1 MRFFTRYLLPL
12 LIALPIGFVW
22 LYPQLLRCLRV
33 QQSDAFKTM
42 PGVSGVYVSQTATK
56 QQQAQLRQHLATAR
70 ARIRRFW
77 GGQQGRAILIYC
89 PQQADYERYC
99 VGGEGAGCSLGMPW
113 GESFLVLGPEGNN
126 ADVLAHELCH
136 DELFARLGWWRV
148 KRQIPVWFNEG
159 LALMVDFRFSDP
171 AIWDRPDSLQADLF
185 TDEPSRLAPHAMRPL
200 GSLETTRDFFG
211 GNYGDVMLAYQTAA
225 DEVSRWLL
233 VVGRSGVPAL
243 TNAVRNGESFSD
255 VYRRLERDK
264 RHPTPPQPLPL
275 K

>member
-1 MRFFTRYLLPL
+1 MHFIRRYLLPL

-22 LYPQLLRCLRV
+22 LYPQLLRCMRV
-33 QQSDAFKTM
+33 GASDAFQTL
-42 PGVSGVYVSQTATK
+42 PGVPGVYVSRMATVRQQT
-56 QQQAQLRQHLATAR
+56 QLREHIKTAR

-77 GGQQGRAILIYC
+77 GDQRGRAVLIYC

-99 VGGEGAGCSLGMPW
+99 IGGEGAGCSLGTPW

-126 ADVLAHELCH
+126 ADVMAHELCH

-148 KRQIPVWFNEG
+148 KQQIPVWFNEG
-159 LALMVDFRFSDP
+159 LALMVDYRFTDP
-171 AIWDRPDSLQADLF
+171 AVWEQPGQLPPEHADSELM
-185 TDEPSRLAPHAMRPL
+185 PLAPPAMRPL
-200 GSLETTRDFFG
+200 TSLETTRDFFG
-211 GNYGDVMLAYQTAA
+211 GDYDDVMLAYQTAA

-233 VVGRSGVPAL
+233 VAGRSGVPAL
-243 TNAVRNGESFSD
+243 TNAVANGENFGV

-264 RHPTPPQPLPL
+264 RNPAPV